1 MDAALLGEQRGLDLH
16 ADHDARRRRRRRR
29 HRPLRF
35 GRAERVADTKDTGEL
50 SREARTRLRLVRRLI
65 FVAIIVIG
73 IALALSQFAS
83 IKRFATGILASTAV
97 LGLIIGF
104 AARTVIANFV
114 AGVLM
119 AIRQPIRIGDLISIG
134 EEVHGRVVDIAL
146 TYTSVDGGDGSLLVI
161 PEKVVNDVVVNH
173 SSGNSRAPATV
184 ELTLPAD
191 ADLGAAR
198 RALEGTDITAIR
210 LTRVDNE
217 GAQLQLKAPWT
228 ADATARP
235 ARPRFGS
242 ARRAPC
248 ARRASCAPLK
258 APGFTLLGLAGARSA
273 ASSPHVA

>member
-1 MDAALLGEQRGLDLH
+1 MDQTFWESNGDWISAAITMLAAVAAAVVIDRF
-16 ADHDARRRRRRRR
+16 A
-29 HRPLRF
+29 F

-73 IALALSQFAS
+73 LALALSQFAS

-104 AARTVIANFV
+104 AARTVIANF

-134 EEVHGRVVDIAL
+134 EEVHGRVVDIASP
-146 TYTSVDGGDGSLLVI
+146 TSVDGGDGSLLVI
-161 PEKVVNDVVVNH
+161 PNEKVVNDVVVNH

-184 ELTLPAD
+184 EPTCRLTPTSGL
-191 ADLGAAR
+191 
-198 RALEGTDITAIR
+198 RAGRSEGTDITAIR

-217 GAQLQLKAPWT
+217 GRAASAQGP
-228 ADATARP
+228 RGR
-235 ARPRFGS
+235 RPRPRAREAEVRELAQS
-242 ARRAPC
+242 ALREAGVLRA
-248 ARRASCAPLK
+248 
-258 APGFTLLGLAGARSA
+258 T
-273 ASSPHVA
+273 

>member
-1 MDAALLGEQRGLDLH
+1 MDQTFWESNGDWISAAITMLAAVAAAVVIDRF
-16 ADHDARRRRRRRR
+16 A
-29 HRPLRF
+29 F

-73 IALALSQFAS
+73 LALALSQFAS

-161 PEKVVNDVVVNH
+161 PNEKVVNDVVVNH

-217 GAQLQLKAPWT
+217 GAQLQLKAPVDGGRDRE
-228 ADATARP
+228 AREAEVRELAQSALREAGVLRAT
-235 ARPRFGS
+235 
-242 ARRAPC
+242 
-248 ARRASCAPLK
+248 
-258 APGFTLLGLAGARSA
+258 
-273 ASSPHVA
+273 

>member
-1 MDAALLGEQRGLDLH
+1 MDQTFWESNGDWISAAITMVAAVAVAIAIDRF
-16 ADHDARRRRRRRR
+16 A
-29 HRPLRF
+29 F
-35 GRAERVADTKDTGEL
+35 GRAERAADTMDTSEL

-73 IALALSQFAS
+73 LALALSQFAS

-146 TYTSVDGGDGSLLVI
+146 TYTSVDGGDGSLLVV
-161 PEKVVNDVVVNH
+161 PNEKVINDVVVNH
-173 SSGNSRAPATV
+173 SSGDRRAPATV
-184 ELTLPAD
+184 ELTLPGD

-210 LTRVDNE
+210 LTRFDNE
-217 GAQLQLKAPWT
+217 GAQLQLKAPV
-228 ADATARP
+228 DGGRDREARE
-235 ARPRFGS
+235 AEVREIAQGALRQAGVL
-242 ARRAPC
+242 RA
-248 ARRASCAPLK
+248 
-258 APGFTLLGLAGARSA
+258 G
-273 ASSPHVA
+273 